1 MNVTFDVRQVDTTEF
16 GVGQRLGQSIQYFWV
31 PIDNTVRGALRR
43 EAELTLDR
51 IAKAEQDPPPFD
63 PAEKYAGH
71 EYLVL
76 PVGHELA
83 ASLVGFHEANN
94 LSIASPSR
102 QTFQSASCYFL
113 RGTDSSGRRLTA
125 INRAA
130 QFKSTL
136 GQQGRLMTVFSD
148 ALHVVDDPIMQ
159 LNAGFDIVI
168 DSEHV
173 HILHPSSFRA
183 LADVDDEIAQAVP
196 RNVAAIASVA
206 SFVNWNSIEQYATD
220 HPRAASLLASI
231 RTQEFAVNIDRSALT
246 ELCASQGI
254 LLDESSGNIEVDEA
268 HLLGFLEVLD
278 RRRYQIG
285 LVPNT
290 PEHYKASSRTRVV
303 RGGTP

>member
-1 MNVTFDVRQVDTTEF
+1 M
-16 GVGQRLGQSIQYFWV
+16 
-31 PIDNTVRGALRR
+31 
-43 EAELTLDR
+43 
-51 IAKAEQDPPPFD
+51 
-63 PAEKYAGH
+63 
-71 EYLVL
+71 
-76 PVGHELA
+76 
-83 ASLVGFHEANN
+83 
-94 LSIASPSR
+94 SPSR
-102 QTFQSASCYFL
+102 QGFQSTSCYFL
-113 RGTDSSGRRLTA
+113 RGTDNSGRRLTA

-148 ALHVVDDPIMQ
+148 ALHVVEDPIMQ
-159 LNAGFDIVI
+159 LNTGFDIVI

-183 LADVDDEIAQAVP
+183 LANVDDEIAQAVP
-196 RNVAAIASVA
+196 RNVAAIASA
-206 SFVNWNSIEQYATD
+206 APFVNWSSIEQYALD

-231 RTQEFAVNIDRSALT
+231 RTQEFAVNTDRAALT

-254 LLDESSGNIEVDEA
+254 LLDESGGNVEVDEA
-268 HLLGFLEVLD
+268 HLLGFLEVID

-303 RGGTP
+303 RGGTS